1 MVLHAWRSRRDIG
14 SKPGAGTV
22 IYASL
27 TPETTTR
34 LRPHICVRMRA
45 YVSGMKQIGH
55 ESTES
60 TWEVVG
66 GDWTPLGHVQGNCK
80 GSCVFL

>member
-1 MVLHAWRSRRDIG
+1 MKLCIIANIHQLPKHSMHG
-14 SKPGAGTV
+14 